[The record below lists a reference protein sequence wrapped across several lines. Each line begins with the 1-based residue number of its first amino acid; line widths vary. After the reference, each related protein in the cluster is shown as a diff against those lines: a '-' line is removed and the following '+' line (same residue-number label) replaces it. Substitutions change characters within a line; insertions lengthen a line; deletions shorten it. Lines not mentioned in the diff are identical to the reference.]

1 MAHNFRTKEE
11 TARHNRRLRRQLL
24 GAVLTV
30 LMVVGLVTVVSA
42 GVQGVAALFDDTEE
56 KEEFAARLN
65 TLVMLDPVPFGTL
78 DQADPQ
84 VLKTA
89 AVWASLATAKENGSL
104 DLYEHDPDDMSP
116 YMPAVDVDAAAAAL
130 YSHDYKIQHGTL
142 QDDNL
147 TFYYDETRKAY
158 KIPVTGQSGMYY
170 PVVEK
175 LQTRNGILRVTV
187 GYMPTYTTDEFGLPT
202 SSEPEKYMDYL
213 FEKKNGEWYLAGLEE
228 SEMKAAAS
236 SSSAPASAAAGPA
249 GESHQQLLQQQTG
262 SAPTSSSASAPAADT
277 APTTDSAPAADTG
290 SSDTAST
297 DAANSAAAEG

>member
-24 GAVLTV
+24 GVVLTL
-30 LMVVGLVTVVSA
+30 LMAVGLVTVVSA

-56 KEEFAARLN
+56 KQEFAERLN

-78 DQADPQ
+78 DQADPE

-104 DLYEHDPDDMSP
+104 ELYEHDPDDMSP
-116 YMPAVDVDAAAAAL
+116 YLPAVDVDAAAAAL
-130 YSHDYKIQHGTL
+130 YGPDYKIQHGTL

-175 LQTRNGILRVTV
+175 LQKRNGILRVTV

-228 SEMKAAAS
+228 SEMKASAS
-236 SSSAPASAAAGPA
+236 SSSAPASAPTGTAGDSP
-249 GESHQQLLQQQTG
+249 QQLLQQQTSSAPASAG
-262 SAPTSSSASAPAADT
+262 SAPASSSSEAS
-277 APTTDSAPAADTG
+277 S
-290 SSDTAST
+290 ST
-297 DAANSAAAEG
+297 DAATSAAAEG

>member
-24 GAVLTV
+24 GVVLTL
-30 LMVVGLVTVVSA
+30 LMAVGLVTVVSA

-56 KEEFAARLN
+56 KQEFAERLN

-78 DQADPQ
+78 DQADPE

-104 DLYEHDPDDMSP
+104 ELYEHDPDDMSP
-116 YMPAVDVDAAAAAL
+116 YLPAVDVDAAAAAL
-130 YSHDYKIQHGTL
+130 YGPDYKIQHGTL

-175 LQTRNGILRVTV
+175 LQKRNGILRVTV

-213 FEKKNGEWYLAGLEE
+213 FEKKDGEWYLAGLEE
-228 SEMKAAAS
+228 SEMKASAS
-236 SSSAPASAAAGPA
+236 SSSAPASAPTGTAGDSP
-249 GESHQQLLQQQTG
+249 QQLLQQQTSSAPASAG
-262 SAPTSSSASAPAADT
+262 SAPASSSSEAS
-277 APTTDSAPAADTG
+277 S
-290 SSDTAST
+290 ST
-297 DAANSAAAEG
+297 DAATSAAAEG

>member
-24 GAVLTV
+24 GVVLTL
-30 LMVVGLVTVVSA
+30 LMAVGLVTVVSA

-78 DQADPQ
+78 DQADPE

-116 YMPAVDVDAAAAAL
+116 YLPAVDVDAAAASL
-130 YSHDYKIQHGTL
+130 YGPDYKIQHGTF

-147 TFYYDETRKAY
+147 TFTYDETRKAY

-175 LQTRNGILRVTV
+175 LQKRNGILRVTV

-236 SSSAPASAAAGPA
+236 SSSAVTSAPTGAA
-249 GESHQQLLQQQTG
+249 GESPQQLLQQQTSSAPASAAT
-262 SAPTSSSASAPAADT
+262 SAPTASDSSSD
-277 APTTDSAPAADTG
+277 
-290 SSDTAST
+290 AST
-297 DAANSAAAEG
+297 SAAAEG